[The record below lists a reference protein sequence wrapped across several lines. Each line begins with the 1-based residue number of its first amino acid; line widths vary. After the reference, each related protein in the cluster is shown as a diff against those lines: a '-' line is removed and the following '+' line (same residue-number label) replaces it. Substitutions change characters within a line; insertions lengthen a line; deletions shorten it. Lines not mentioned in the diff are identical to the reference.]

1 MTTELRVRSGPSV
14 PPLLPPRRCLAA
26 RPSMK
31 RFGTSRTPTRPPT
44 RPAQPRS
51 AAPCPVPRGGQCGLR
66 AHAAPCPAATTVSRH
81 PVPRTPLRLLS
92 PKRRSERA
100 PASKRSFSCQTSATP
115 SSHGGHGRS
124 ENEPLA
130 GLPYTARHVRDG
142 AHRRAAPTC
151 PGFAPT
157 ARSARARRSPHRALR
172 RRGPA
177 ALRPAA
183 RRGDPAPVP
192 IRPPLT
198 HGVGQGDAAR
208 PLLSQGLPHAA
219 RRSPPGHGRGHSPG
233 SGGAAPAR
241 RQRRAAGRGR
251 AEGGGPGRGTGGVVS
266 PVPVAGV
273 RSGSG
278 SRSGGLG
285 PGQGLGI
292 CSRRRRCEMGL

>member
-1 MTTELRVRSGPSV
+1 MFGRTSVDEALWHIQNTDPPPDPAGAAAQRSPV
-14 PPLLPPRRCLAA
+14 PGAPRRAVRAA
-26 RPSMK
+26 R
-31 RFGTSRTPTRPPT
+31 T
-44 RPAQPRS
+44 RS
-51 AAPCPVPRGGQCGLR
+51 AVPG
-66 AHAAPCPAATTVSRH
+66 RH
-81 PVPRTPLRLLS
+81 NGVTPSVPRTPLRLLS

-100 PASKRSFSCQTSATP
+100 PASKRSFSSQTSATP

-130 GLPYTARHVRDG
+130 GLPCTARHVRDG

-266 PVPVAGV
+266 PVPYSDLCRLPAFGRGRGRAAAGWGRGRASVSVPDAGV
-273 RSGSG
+273 VKWGCEH
-278 SRSGGLG
+278 L
-285 PGQGLGI
+285 PGRLRD
-292 CSRRRRCEMGL
+292 CL